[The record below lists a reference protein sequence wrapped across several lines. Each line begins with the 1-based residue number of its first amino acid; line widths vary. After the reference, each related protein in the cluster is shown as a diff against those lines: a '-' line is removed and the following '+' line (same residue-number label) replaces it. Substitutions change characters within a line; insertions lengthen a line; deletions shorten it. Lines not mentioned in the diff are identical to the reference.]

1 MINKW
6 PQNDQKAIKQ
16 ITKNDQ
22 THNYLSKKKNKKI
35 HWRTLSAGRGEKKE
49 NSREQCHSCN
59 GQAVSQPQQA
69 QRGSLPSRFLPR
81 PNGPKRPQNKMRYFV
96 LRDAD
101 YFWSYDPS
109 ENYNPY
115 SFLRLLA
122 WCWPNTQKCCHLSL
136 LRPSNPF
143 GSQAHATRLRS

>member
-1 MINKW
+1 MLSNLFRSLRQTLV
-6 PQNDQKAIKQ
+6 PPDPTAI
-16 ITKNDQ
+16 
-22 THNYLSKKKNKKI
+22 
-35 HWRTLSAGRGEKKE
+35 AKE

-69 QRGSLPSRFLPR
+69 QQGSLPSRFLPR

-122 WCWPNTQKCCHLSL
+122 
-136 LRPSNPF
+136 
-143 GSQAHATRLRS
+143 